1 MIKPPTF
8 KTGNASIRKALNDVA
23 EYARKHG
30 VNPAGAPGW
39 STSADGYVPP
49 GGETE
54 GETAAAALVWQ
65 LIIEDSESGEVS
77 INCGTILKD
86 AADLSET
93 FEIANK
99 DSIFTVGS
107 GDKIFLK
114 ITNTFVGGEFVTNIF
129 LEKDNTWEDYPAR
142 YEVTGQNADAQFA
155 AYYYPLYYFDDI
167 ADDNSI
173 TIIPEEVYAHRVCEN
188 SNFELIWAI
197 YQKGTDAALTV
208 PKLIPSH
215 SPLPPA

>member
-1 MIKPPTF
+1 MKPPTF
-8 KTGNASIRKALNDVA
+8 TKGNTSIRSALNQA
-23 EYARKHG
+23 IEYARKHG
-30 VNPAGAPGW
+30 VNPGGLPGW
-39 STSADGYVPP
+39 SQSADGWRPP
-49 GGETE
+49 PMSQSSVTGPV
-54 GETAAAALVWQ
+54 VWE
-65 LIIEDSESGEVS
+65 LKIEDAEAGEVS
-77 INCGTILKD
+77 IRCGKILKD
-86 AADLSET
+86 AANLSET
-93 FEIANK
+93 FEIADK
-99 DSIFTVGS
+99 DSIFTVES

-114 ITNTFVGGEFVTNIF
+114 ITNTFVDGEFVTNIF

-155 AYYYPLYYFDDI
+155 AYYYPLYFFDDI

-215 SPLPPA
+215 LPLPPA

>member
-1 MIKPPTF
+1 M
-8 KTGNASIRKALNDVA
+8 
-23 EYARKHG
+23 
-30 VNPAGAPGW
+30 
-39 STSADGYVPP
+39 
-49 GGETE
+49 
-54 GETAAAALVWQ
+54 
-65 LIIEDSESGEVS
+65 S

-99 DSIFTVGS
+99 DSIFTVES

-114 ITNTFVGGEFVTNIF
+114 IGASFIDGVFVIDVS
-129 LEKDNTWEDYPAR
+129 LEKDSTWEDYPAR
-142 YEVTGQNADAQFA
+142 YEVTGEDAEATFS
-155 AYYYPLYYFDDI
+155 AYYYPLYYFD
-167 ADDNSI
+167 AVSNDDAI
-173 TIIPEEVYAHRVCEN
+173 TIIADELYAHRVCEN

-197 YQKGTDAALTV
+197 YQRGTDAALTV